1 MFQSAV
7 LALLTALPTSA
18 ALARP
23 GDLEVLLN
31 ERLEAASALAPAELW
46 PAIEALGAV
55 VPLEKGQQ
63 FDALVDSA
71 LDREGL
77 APAARLF
84 LVGLRLAGDDV
95 DLAPLAEHLVELA
108 QLTSGQSAVVAAD
121 LLGGE
126 AFRPLDQDSR
136 RSAATALLAVAED
149 GNREPATRVACA
161 RALHQH
167 GTGAQFSAARR
178 ILLGF
183 LESSSGDLRAQ
194 GAIALAEVGDM
205 DSARGELEGMASGP
219 GAAGRLAAALL
230 KQEDIRRLY
239 VTKLRDKE
247 AWYHQRLE
255 SENLTGTGTEARR
268 LETVMQLIE
277 RTHLEGDTV
286 DREELLSA
294 ALGGMLHHMDRHS
307 SYMSPTVYKKFEQ
320 DIEAEYGGIGA
331 YVGEDPDNG
340 MFTIRRPIYSG
351 PAYLAG
357 LRSDDKIVRIG
368 DWPTLGEPLDDIIKR
383 LKGKP
388 GTSVRVYVWRTGM
401 AASLIERPSEEMAV
415 EIERAQIT
423 TPPVY
428 SSLLPGGVGLVEL
441 TTFSRVASQELV
453 TTISDLAER
462 GMTSMILDLRNNSG
476 GLLTEARA
484 VGDLFLPQDL
494 RVVSTESRVE
504 ETRHLKTRGP
514 ALLPPSF
521 PLVVLT
527 NRYSASAS
535 EIVSGALQDHGR
547 ATLIGQR
554 TYGKGSV
561 QTLITMP
568 GEKDDRFEDQN
579 QNRRFDDWE
588 PLVRDWDEDGEFDF
602 APRVK
607 LTIARYLLPSGRS
620 IHRELDEDG
629 TILSDG
635 GVEPD
640 LEVNPRRWK
649 QWKAEE
655 VLRLDGENHVRDWVD
670 EHVDA
675 NRDLFEK
682 LAEGDGD
689 DANLYPGFDSFY
701 AGLNTVLPRE
711 DVRFL
716 LRREV
721 RRRVQDLRGAAF
733 PQGSDFQ
740 EDYQLQ
746 AAIDTLLSS
755 AGDSWRDIPEY
766 ASTFDIDLFMGEEEV
781 AAVQLPETQSGQV
794 NEGLALIDE
803 ATRTGGTLSE
813 TTLERLREILNSL
826 AN

>member
-277 RTHLEGDTV
+277 RTHL
-286 DREELLSA
+286 
-294 ALGGMLHHMDRHS
+294 
-307 SYMSPTVYKKFEQ
+307 
-320 DIEAEYGGIGA
+320 
-331 YVGEDPDNG
+331 
-340 MFTIRRPIYSG
+340 
-351 PAYLAG
+351 
-357 LRSDDKIVRIG
+357 
-368 DWPTLGEPLDDIIKR
+368 
-383 LKGKP
+383 
-388 GTSVRVYVWRTGM
+388 
-401 AASLIERPSEEMAV
+401 
-415 EIERAQIT
+415 
-423 TPPVY
+423 
-428 SSLLPGGVGLVEL
+428 
-441 TTFSRVASQELV
+441 
-453 TTISDLAER
+453 
-462 GMTSMILDLRNNSG
+462 
-476 GLLTEARA
+476 
-484 VGDLFLPQDL
+484 
-494 RVVSTESRVE
+494 
-504 ETRHLKTRGP
+504 
-514 ALLPPSF
+514 
-521 PLVVLT
+521 
-527 NRYSASAS
+527 
-535 EIVSGALQDHGR
+535 
-547 ATLIGQR
+547 
-554 TYGKGSV
+554 
-561 QTLITMP
+561 
-568 GEKDDRFEDQN
+568 
-579 QNRRFDDWE
+579 
-588 PLVRDWDEDGEFDF
+588 
-602 APRVK
+602 
-607 LTIARYLLPSGRS
+607 
-620 IHRELDEDG
+620 
-629 TILSDG
+629 
-635 GVEPD
+635 
-640 LEVNPRRWK
+640 
-649 QWKAEE
+649 
-655 VLRLDGENHVRDWVD
+655 
-670 EHVDA
+670 
-675 NRDLFEK
+675 
-682 LAEGDGD
+682 
-689 DANLYPGFDSFY
+689 
-701 AGLNTVLPRE
+701 
-711 DVRFL
+711 
-716 LRREV
+716 
-721 RRRVQDLRGAAF
+721 
-733 PQGSDFQ
+733 
-740 EDYQLQ
+740 
-746 AAIDTLLSS
+746 
-755 AGDSWRDIPEY
+755 
-766 ASTFDIDLFMGEEEV
+766 
-781 AAVQLPETQSGQV
+781 
-794 NEGLALIDE
+794 
-803 ATRTGGTLSE
+803 
-813 TTLERLREILNSL
+813 
-826 AN
+826 